1 MYYLLIQI
9 IIEYCFIWVGIF
21 AYICIIISKAFM
33 KGNANYIK
41 GQSGSIL
48 FHVGAILTVMAWG
61 VSFVS
66 TKVLLDNGLRPAEI
80 YVYRFILAYI
90 MIFAV
95 CHKRLLS
102 NSFRDEMLFML
113 CGLCAGSI
121 YFIAENTAIEYTL
134 VSNVSLIVTTAPLI
148 TALLV
153 GLIYKGEKF
162 GKGTVVGSVI
172 AFVGVACV
180 IFNSSFVIKMNP
192 IGDLLSLSAAVSW
205 AIYSIVLKKLNA
217 LYSVM
222 FISRKTFFYGI
233 ITALPYMLFEPG
245 MSSPSVLLDMDVFP
259 HILFLGMFAS
269 MLAYVV
275 WAQAV
280 KRLGAVKASN
290 YLYFSPIVTLVA
302 SVLFLGEHISV
313 VGYIGCSLILGG
325 VWLGDLLNRRLR

>member
-1 MYYLLIQI
+1 MR
-9 IIEYCFIWVGIF
+9 
-21 AYICIIISKAFM
+21 
-33 KGNANYIK
+33 GNANSIRE
-41 GQSGSIL
+41 QSGSVL
-48 FHVGAILTVMAWG
+48 FHVGAILTVIAWG

-80 YVYRFILAYI
+80 YVYRFVLAYI
-90 MIFAV
+90 MVFAV
-95 CHKRLLS
+95 CHKRILS
-102 NSFRDEMLFML
+102 NSLRDELLFMV

-134 VSNVSLIVTTAPLI
+134 VSNVSLIVTTSPLI

-153 GLIYKGEKF
+153 GFIYKGEKF

-233 ITALPYMLFEPG
+233 ITALPYMLFEPE
-245 MSSPSVLLDMDVFP
+245 MTSPLALLDMDILP
-259 HILFLGMFAS
+259 NLLFLGMFAS

-302 SVLFLGEHISV
+302 SVFFLGEQISV
-313 VGYIGCSLILGG
+313 VGYAGCALILGG
-325 VWLGDLLNRRLR
+325 VWLGDVLNRRLR

>member
-1 MYYLLIQI
+1 
-9 IIEYCFIWVGIF
+9 
-21 AYICIIISKAFM
+21 M
-33 KGNANYIK
+33 KGRANSLK
-41 GQSGSIL
+41 AQSGNLL
-48 FHVGAILTVMAWG
+48 FHIGAILTVVAWG

-80 YVYRFILAYI
+80 YVYRFMLAYI
-90 MIFAV
+90 MVLAV
-95 CHKRLLS
+95 CHKRILS
-102 NSFRDEMLFML
+102 NSLRDELLFMV

-153 GLIYKGEKF
+153 GLIYRSERF

-180 IFNSSFVIKMNP
+180 IFNSSFVVKMNP

-245 MSSPSVLLDMDVFP
+245 MSSPSVLLSPDVFP
-259 HILFLGMFAS
+259 HLLFLGMFAS

-302 SVLFLGEHISV
+302 SVFFLGEHISV
-313 VGYIGCSLILGG
+313 VGYIGCALILGG